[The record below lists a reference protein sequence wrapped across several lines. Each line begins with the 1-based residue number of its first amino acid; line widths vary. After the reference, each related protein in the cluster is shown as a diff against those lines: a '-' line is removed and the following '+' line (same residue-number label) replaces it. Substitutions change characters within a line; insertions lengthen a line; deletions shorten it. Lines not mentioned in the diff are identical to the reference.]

1 MKKIKKEKNVIKF
14 EFDSNEFINAIDEK
28 NKNIIFNNI
37 IRTFNSKG
45 FTLKSMDITN
55 SYDYLDYEDKFR
67 IILLNKI
74 KLDYSKFNFT
84 DYFNRDIINGEP
96 KITCNNLIIN
106 NYLEEETEENNI
118 FYYEKE
124 KEILINSK
132 NLVKR
137 KDDNDNFIFN
147 KYETY
152 SYNNYFYKNCFIN
165 TNILKK
171 KIFHNYSINLKKHI
185 LHHFLQQHLHT
196 RNFPKIYE
204 QMTNL

>member
-84 DYFNRDIINGEP
+84 DRFNKDIINGEP

-106 NYLEEETEENNI
+106 NYLKEEIEENNI
-118 FYYEKE
+118 FYYYKE
-124 KEILINSK
+124 KELLFNS
-132 NLVKR
+132 
-137 KDDNDNFIFN
+137 
-147 KYETY
+147 
-152 SYNNYFYKNCFIN
+152 
-165 TNILKK
+165 
-171 KIFHNYSINLKKHI
+171 
-185 LHHFLQQHLHT
+185 
-196 RNFPKIYE
+196 
-204 QMTNL
+204 